1 MPPIAMAGFAFFVGA
16 VVSLHFLRPDYDPT
30 KRYVSEYAVGP
41 YGYLMTAAFFA
52 WGIGSIALSLG
63 IRGTLRPSRVSRP
76 GIVLL
81 WIATACIFGA
91 GIFTTDLTGDPVTI
105 RGTIHVLVSIV
116 LFLSIMPAIILLS
129 IGFRRDPRW
138 QRFGSL
144 SFGLGI
150 AVLGTFLLFGGPGGI
165 VGIGTGQR
173 IFVGTLFLWLLITAF
188 WLRHVTAN
196 TLRER
201 SDH

>member
-1 MPPIAMAGFAFFVGA
+1 
-16 VVSLHFLRPDYDPT
+16 
-30 KRYVSEYAVGP
+30 
-41 YGYLMTAAFFA
+41 
-52 WGIGSIALSLG
+52 
-63 IRGTLRPSRVSRP
+63 VSRP

-138 QRFGSL
+138 QRFRSISL
-144 SFGLGI
+144 GLGLV
-150 AVLGTFLLFGGPGGI
+150 VLGTFVLFGGPGGA

-173 IFVGTLFLWLLITAF
+173 IFIAALFLWLLVAATWLWRVAAHLGETGTTA
-188 WLRHVTAN
+188 AGPP
-196 TLRER
+196 
-201 SDH
+201 